1 MKPLL
6 LSLLIATAAQ
16 AVDYKSQIVPIF
28 RAKCYE
34 CHSETK
40 GKVKGDL
47 AMEPDARLAEHIGP
61 GRHVIPGEPA
71 KSTMLIFCQLPDDD
85 EDVMPPKGKNRLTPP
100 ELALLE
106 GWIKEG
112 ASLTAGAAAT
122 PASAPTVPMASTAA
136 AQTWTSSDGRTVEAS
151 FVSLEGESV
160 QLRVTATGMV
170 HRFPLSRLSPES
182 QAQARA
188 AAAR

>member
-1 MKPLL
+1 MKTL
-6 LSLLIATAAQ
+6 LSLMLLSTAAQ

-47 AMEPDARLAEHIGP
+47 AMEPDASLAEHIGP

-71 KSTMLIFCQLPDDD
+71 KSTMLIFCQLPDSD
-85 EDVMPPKGKNRLTPP
+85 EDVMPPKGKNRLTPA

-112 ASLTAGAAAT
+112 ASLNAGTAAA
-122 PASAPTVPMASTAA
+122 PAAPPPPQAG

-151 FVSLEGESV
+151 FVGLEGETV

-170 HRFPLSRLSPES
+170 HRFPLSRLSAES
-182 QAQARA
+182 QAQARV

>member
-1 MKPLL
+1 MKPLIPL
-6 LSLLIATAAQ
+6 LLFCATSH

-34 CHSETK
+34 CHSEAK
-40 GKVKGDL
+40 GKEKGDL
-47 AMEPDARLAEHIGP
+47 AMEPDGRLAEHIGP

-71 KSTMLIFCQLPDDD
+71 KSTMLIFCQLPDND
-85 EDVMPPKGKNRLTPP
+85 EDVMPPKGKNRLTPA
-100 ELALLE
+100 ELTLLE

-112 ASLTAGAAAT
+112 ASLTAGTAAA
-122 PASAPTVPMASTAA
+122 PAAAAAAMPAA

-151 FVSLEGESV
+151 FVSLEGETV
-160 QLRVTATGMV
+160 QLRVSATGVV
-170 HRFPLSRLSPES
+170 HSFPLTRLSPES

>member
-6 LSLLIATAAQ
+6 PLLLLCATAQ

-34 CHSETK
+34 CHSEAK
-40 GKVKGDL
+40 GKEKGDL

-71 KSTMLIFCQLPDDD
+71 KSTMLIFCQLPDND
-85 EDVMPPKGKNRLTPP
+85 EDVMPPKGKNRLTPA
-100 ELALLE
+100 ELTLLE

-112 ASLTAGAAAT
+112 APLTAGTAAAAAT
-122 PASAPTVPMASTAA
+122 PVT

-151 FVSLEGESV
+151 FVSLEGETV
-160 QLRVTATGMV
+160 QLRVNATGVV
-170 HRFPLSRLSPES
+170 HSFPLARLSPES

-188 AAAR
+188 AAR

>member
-6 LSLLIATAAQ
+6 PLLLLTAGAQ

-28 RAKCYE
+28 RTKCYE

-47 AMEPDARLAEHIGP
+47 AMEPDAALAGHIGP

-71 KSTMLIFCQLPDDD
+71 KSTMLIFCQLPDND
-85 EDVMPPKGKNRLTPP
+85 EDVMPPKGKNRLTPA

-112 ASLTAGAAAT
+112 ATLTVGTAAA
-122 PASAPTVPMASTAA
+122 PAAAPTALPAA
-136 AQTWTSSDGRTVEAS
+136 AQTWTSSDGRMVEAS
-151 FVSLEGESV
+151 FVRLEGDTV
-160 QLRVTATGMV
+160 QLRVTATGVV
-170 HRFPLSRLSPES
+170 HSFPMTRLSAES

>member
-6 LSLLIATAAQ
+6 ALLLFGATAQ

-71 KSTMLIFCQLPDDD
+71 KSTMLIFCQLPDND
-85 EDVMPPKGKNRLTPP
+85 EDVMPPKGKNRLTPA

-112 ASLTAGAAAT
+112 ASLTAGTSAT
-122 PASAPTVPMASTAA
+122 PASAPAALPAAA

-151 FVSLEGESV
+151 FVSLEGDTV
-160 QLRVTATGMV
+160 RLRVIATGVV
-170 HRFPLSRLSPES
+170 HSFPLARLSAES

>member
-6 LSLLIATAAQ
+6 FLLLLGATAQ

-34 CHSETK
+34 CHSETR

-47 AMEPDARLAEHIGP
+47 AMEPDASLAGHIGP

-71 KSTMLIFCQLPDDD
+71 KSTMLIFCQLPDND
-85 EDVMPPKGKNRLTPP
+85 EDVMPPKGKNRLTPA

-106 GWIKEG
+106 GWIKQG
-112 ASLTAGAAAT
+112 ASLTAGTASA
-122 PASAPTVPMASTAA
+122 PASAPTAPPAA
-136 AQTWTSSDGRTVEAS
+136 APSWTSSDGRTVEAS
-151 FVSLEGESV
+151 FVSLEGDSV
-160 QLRVTATGMV
+160 QLRVTATGVV
-170 HRFPLSRLSPES
+170 HRFPLSRLSAES

>member
-6 LSLLIATAAQ
+6 PLLLLTAAAQ

-34 CHSETK
+34 CHSETR

-47 AMEPDARLAEHIGP
+47 AMEPEASLAEHIGP

-71 KSTMLIFCQLPDDD
+71 KSTMLIFCQLPDND
-85 EDVMPPKGKNRLTPP
+85 EDVMPPKGKNRLTPA

-112 ASLTAGAAAT
+112 ASLTTGTTTTPAAA
-122 PASAPTVPMASTAA
+122 PTALPAA

-151 FVSLEGESV
+151 FVRLEGETV
-160 QLRVTATGMV
+160 ELRVNASGVV
-170 HRFPLSRLSPES
+170 HRFPLSRLSAES
-182 QAQARA
+182 QALARA